1 MPGIDDFKSDMAIVK
16 SEIVYLR
23 KDVNRML
30 ELLLD
35 NPDHA
40 VAPRLKVLEKEALH
54 IQDRFDE
61 MESRSWQM
69 KLSITS
75 SVLAFLLSIVL
86 LILEINLKKPS

>member
-1 MPGIDDFKSDMAIVK
+1 MPDTDDFRSDMAIVK

-69 KLSITS
+69 KLAITS
-75 SVLAFLLSIVL
+75 SMIAFLASVAI
-86 LILEINLKKPS
+86 LILEINLRRPS